1 MRKREGRGCASGGG
15 QAWGDCQCMIVL
27 GFGGNWS
34 NRQKAKISSLN
45 LEFFDYVAKDGSL
58 VLPQVEN

>member
-15 QAWGDCQCMIVL
+15 QAWGDCQYMIVL
-27 GFGGNWS
+27 SFGGNWS
-34 NRQKAKISSLN
+34 NRQKAEISSLN

-58 VLPQVEN
+58 ALPQVEN